1 MAATPTTDAYEIAKT
16 VESLNRLTSADT
28 LKIIEDTRA
37 MELGVN
43 SQFLNSEPLFS
54 PQNGLTYFNSDEAIY
69 AEKSLISGL
78 FLIREALIDR
88 RDSEGYHL
96 LHALEHLGNLQLN
109 NSRKG
114 ALVTLLLEHGIRLN
128 TPAPQEKRG
137 ILGRLRG

>member
-1 MAATPTTDAYEIAKT
+1 MSTPTTDAYEIAKT
-16 VESLNRLTSADT
+16 IESINKLTSADT

-37 MELGVN
+37 MELGMN
-43 SQFLNSEPLFS
+43 QFINSEPLFS

-88 RDSEGYHL
+88 RDSESYHL
-96 LHALEHLGNLQLN
+96 LHALEHLSNLQLN